1 MLPAGTRFSQTISRE
16 SVRIL
21 PFPEGPLSAQRR
33 FLVCLAALV
42 GLTVGGSVAVGSQNT
57 EREVLDR
64 FQRRI
69 DEYMALHRRLE
80 KGSPALGGPLD
91 QVRSSQKALA
101 GKIRAERR
109 TAAQGAIFDAE
120 TRAMFRRRLSA
131 QLDGPDGAGIRR
143 AISAEAPAFVLLRVN
158 GEYPAGWSVSSV
170 PPSILAALPKL
181 PADLEYRFVRRDLIL
196 LDAHANLVVD
206 FMRNAIR

>member
-1 MLPAGTRFSQTISRE
+1 MSAHR
-16 SVRIL
+16 
-21 PFPEGPLSAQRR
+21 PFIVSL
-33 FLVCLAALV
+33 ALV
-42 GLTVGGSVAVGSQNT
+42 GLTVAAGVAFGSQRT
-57 EREVLDR
+57 EREILER

-69 DEYMALHRRLE
+69 DEYMSLHRRLE
-80 KGSPALGGPLD
+80 KGSPGVEGPLE
-91 QVRSSQKALA
+91 QVRSSQRALA
-101 GKIRAERR
+101 GKIRTERR
-109 TAAQGAIFDAE
+109 NAIQGAIFDSE
-120 TRAMFRRRLSA
+120 TRAMFRRRLGA

-143 AISAEAPAFVLLRVN
+143 AITAEAPAFILLRVN

-181 PADLEYRFVRRDLIL
+181 PAELEYRFVRRDLIL